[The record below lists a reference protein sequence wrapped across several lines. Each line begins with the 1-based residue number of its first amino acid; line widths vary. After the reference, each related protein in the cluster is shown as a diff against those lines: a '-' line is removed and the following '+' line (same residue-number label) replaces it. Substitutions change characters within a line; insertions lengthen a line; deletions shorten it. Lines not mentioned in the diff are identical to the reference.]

1 MCFGCFWFYSC
12 ERQKG
17 DFSPV
22 FCNWGFFFA
31 VIIFLLVRRRR
42 SGTALAT
49 RCWHVDM
56 TWSCRI
62 EATKPPRQLLLI
74 SLGPLSF
81 QINFCCNYAA
91 SAFLS
96 GPHCPHPGVWTTV
109 FSCLF
114 WAAAF
119 AAYKV
124 WHWVFLESN
133 LEISV
138 TWYCPVDWQPGL
150 GVAAALDLLMSE
162 TKCVELYRLP
172 ARTANGVLNRIS
184 SRCSAMMR
192 AGHFSACVWIVS

>member
-1 MCFGCFWFYSC
+1 MINSTCFLILDLWNTERWLLSRVLPLRFLLCCYHLPASKKTEVWDCFGHEMLTCGHDMKLQDW
-12 ERQKG
+12 G
-17 DFSPV
+17 DQTSPSAIADLLRSV
-22 FCNWGFFFA
+22 
-31 VIIFLLVRRRR
+31 VI
-42 SGTALAT
+42 SN
-49 RCWHVDM
+49 
-56 TWSCRI
+56 
-62 EATKPPRQLLLI
+62 QLLLH
-74 SLGPLSF
+74 
-81 QINFCCNYAA
+81 AA

-114 WAAAF
+114 WAVAF
-119 AAYKV
+119 VAYKV

-150 GVAAALDLLMSE
+150 GVAALDLLMSE

-184 SRCSAMMR
+184 SRYSAMMR

>member
-49 RCWHVDM
+49 SCWHVDM

-74 SLGPLSF
+74 SVGPLSF
-81 QINFCCNYAA
+81 QINFCCMLLPHFCLAPIA
-91 SAFLS
+91 PIQVCGRRFL
-96 GPHCPHPGVWTTV
+96 VV
-109 FSCLF
+109 FFGLRLLPPTKCGTEF
-114 WAAAF
+114 PWNPTRK
-119 AAYKV
+119 YP
-124 WHWVFLESN
+124 WHDTARWIDN
-133 LEISV
+133 
-138 TWYCPVDWQPGL
+138 
-150 GVAAALDLLMSE
+150 LDL
-162 TKCVELYRLP
+162 ELQQ
-172 ARTANGVLNRIS
+172 
-184 SRCSAMMR
+184 
-192 AGHFSACVWIVS
+192 H